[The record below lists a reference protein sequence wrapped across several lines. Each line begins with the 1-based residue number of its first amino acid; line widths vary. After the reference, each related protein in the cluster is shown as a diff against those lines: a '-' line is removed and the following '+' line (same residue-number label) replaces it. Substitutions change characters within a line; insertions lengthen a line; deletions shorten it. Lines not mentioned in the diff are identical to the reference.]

1 MKEAFSVI
9 SVVVASIIW
18 YISKILLCP
27 LSKSRYIRKEQV
39 MIRKLYL
46 ILSLISY
53 FRSSQNFHYLHKE
66 AGLGPPGSDTGHFS
80 S

>member
-53 FRSSQNFHYLHKE
+53 FCSSQNFHYLHKE